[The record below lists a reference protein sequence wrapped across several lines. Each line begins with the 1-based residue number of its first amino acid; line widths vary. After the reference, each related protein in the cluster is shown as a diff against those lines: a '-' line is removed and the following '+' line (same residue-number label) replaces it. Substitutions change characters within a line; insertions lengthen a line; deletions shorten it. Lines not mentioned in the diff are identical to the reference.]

1 MPFFFSA
8 TLGFILTHIAQ
19 ARCISRYGVS
29 SITTSASFEHT
40 YVLAQ
45 EESQGQPICIYL
57 EDDDDAMV
65 LDLDSSSAS
74 AGMIFFRNL
83 LNLRYSNNV

>member
-1 MPFFFSA
+1 MPFFLSA
-8 TLGFILTHIAQ
+8 SLGFILTHRAQ

-29 SITTSASFEHT
+29 SITTNDSFEHA

-65 LDLDSSSAS
+65 LDLDNSSAS
-74 AGMIFFRNL
+74 VSGMGFC
-83 LNLRYSNNV
+83 